1 MKKNIISINLNS
13 KRKNIIS
20 NIEEKDESNLSNSSN
35 FQNNEDIIIETIKRK
50 KINKRNKI
58 ITYDSKEMTTTDQI
72 ENTSTP
78 KNSSIPY
85 NINFGL
91 NSFRFKHKSPYQY
104 YQNWINLNIVKNNN
118 NKEILKSN
126 SDLKKKEILKIKKK
140 TKCCCS
146 IF

>member
-126 SDLKKKEILKIKKK
+126 PDLKKKEILKIKKK

>member
-13 KRKNIIS
+13 KRRNIIS

-35 FQNNEDIIIETIKRK
+35 FKNNEDIIIETIKRK

>member
-126 SDLKKKEILKIKKK
+126 SDKKKEILKIKKK

>member
-1 MKKNIISINLNS
+1 
-13 KRKNIIS
+13 
-20 NIEEKDESNLSNSSN
+20 
-35 FQNNEDIIIETIKRK
+35 
-50 KINKRNKI
+50 
-58 ITYDSKEMTTTDQI
+58 MTTTDQI

>member
-13 KRKNIIS
+13 KRRNIIS

-104 YQNWINLNIVKNNN
+104 YQNWINLNVVKNNT
-118 NKEILKSN
+118 NKAILKRN
-126 SDLKKKEILKIKKK
+126 SKINNETSENKKKK
-140 TKCCCS
+140 KCCCS